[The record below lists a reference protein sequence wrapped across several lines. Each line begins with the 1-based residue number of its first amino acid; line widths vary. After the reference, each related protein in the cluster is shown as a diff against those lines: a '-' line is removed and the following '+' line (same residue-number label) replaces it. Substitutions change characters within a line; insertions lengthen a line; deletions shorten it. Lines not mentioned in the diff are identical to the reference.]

1 MLRFWSKGHRV
12 TDFYTRDVVTGN
24 LGTICL
30 PYASSKHAGA
40 TFYEIAYLE
49 MNGTDPNRIY
59 LDEVEGGVLEAGKP
73 YIFQATSNKVTV
85 AYEGEASSLKEG
97 VKGLVGILEDSKV
110 VNGQEGVSNILTG
123 NYVISGTKF
132 YTCGTGCSIYKNRAY
147 IDASI
152 IANHTTPV
160 AEMPGRRR
168 IAMGAAG
175 ENQATGVDNTLAP
188 KDNVVKVIENGQLI
202 IIRDGVKY
210 NVQGQKL

>member
-1 MLRFWSKGHRV
+1 
-12 TDFYTRDVVTGN
+12 
-24 LGTICL
+24 
-30 PYASSKHAGA
+30 
-40 TFYEIAYLE
+40 

-73 YIFQATSNKVTV
+73 YIFQATSKKVIV

-110 VNGQEGVSNILTG
+110 VIGQEGVSNILTG

-147 IDASI
+147 IAASI

-188 KDNVVKVIENGQLI
+188 QDNVVKVIENGQLI

-210 NVQGQKL
+210 NVQGQVIK